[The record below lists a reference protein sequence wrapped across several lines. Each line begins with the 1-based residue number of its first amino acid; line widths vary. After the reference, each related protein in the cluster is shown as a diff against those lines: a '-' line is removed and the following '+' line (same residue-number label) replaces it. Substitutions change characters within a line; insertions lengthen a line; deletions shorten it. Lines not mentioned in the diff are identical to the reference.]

1 MSKDK
6 VRTKFFCWCVGLVYG
21 SRGLTGVSTVGPKM
35 DGVLL
40 KIIIFCKHLDRCNF
54 LALLS
59 LP

>member
-1 MSKDK
+1 
-6 VRTKFFCWCVGLVYG
+6 VGLVYG

-40 KIIIFCKHLDRCNF
+40 KIIIFCKHLDHCNF
-54 LALLS
+54 LAVLS